1 MGGHVFTGAAGAEA
15 RDEPHPDPGLAM
27 GWGPVWPRSDHGQ
40 VRIVG
45 QVPCPT
51 LLAQSPGTNLDL
63 SWVVLVCFLLN
74 QLVGVVRA
82 RVSSEGQRGNLS
94 WEMVARGA

>member
-1 MGGHVFTGAAGAEA
+1 MG
-15 RDEPHPDPGLAM
+15 R
-27 GWGPVWPRSDHGQ
+27 GPVRPRSDHGQ

-45 QVPCPT
+45 QVSCPT
-51 LLAQSPGTNLDL
+51 LLARSPGTAPGTTLDL